1 MTPLMTAPLRA
12 LIVDDSPAAREVA
25 EASLEAAADAAG
37 LTFEI
42 LKAEGGMA
50 ALKVL
55 ATQPV
60 DLLLVDLHMPDLH
73 GLEVLSFWRQREPK
87 EACCAVVISTAV
99 SERDRDKAIEAGAT
113 AFLEKP
119 VSAEALAPALDVLT
133 SGGPAPGGAA

>member
-1 MTPLMTAPLRA
+1 MTAALRA

-25 EASLEAAADAAG
+25 EASLEAAADSAG
-37 LTFEI
+37 LSFEI

-55 ATQPV
+55 ATQSV

-73 GLEVLSFWRQREPK
+73 GLEVLSFWRQREHTA
-87 EACCAVVISTAV
+87 ACCAVVISTAV
-99 SERDRDKAIEAGAT
+99 SGRDREKAIEAGAT

-119 VSAEALAPALDVLT
+119 VSAEALAPALELLAA
-133 SGGPAPGGAA
+133 GGAAPGGAA

>member
-1 MTPLMTAPLRA
+1 MTPLMTAPLCA

-25 EASLEAAADAAG
+25 EASLEAAAEQAG

-42 LKAEGGMA
+42 RKVEGGMA
-50 ALKVL
+50 ALKAL
-55 ATQPV
+55 ATETV

-73 GLEVLSFWRQREPK
+73 GLEVLSFWRQREHPRP
-87 EACCAVVISTAV
+87 CCAVVISTAV

-119 VSAEALAPALDVLT
+119 VSAEALGPALQTLQA
-133 SGGPAPGGAA
+133 GGSPPGGAA